1 MRDIAGEEH
10 YEWLQRRRLAEA
22 KRWRLPRPPFKA
34 IALLLLGGAL
44 GALPFIVMGWD
55 GKGSRSLSM
64 ERALTLGR
72 NSATH
77 PASLNSLNLRLFL
90 NCRDGF
96 KAIRK
101 LEKKGGAYQTAATS
115 ALGRLASL
123 ILNEKLQR
131 KNRRI
136 PNTISYAD
144 AVARKADV
152 GVV

>member
-1 MRDIAGEEH
+1 
-10 YEWLQRRRLAEA
+10 
-22 KRWRLPRPPFKA
+22 
-34 IALLLLGGAL
+34 
-44 GALPFIVMGWD
+44 MGWD

-144 AVARKADV
+144 AVALLLDPPGASKQTWDALE
-152 GVV
+152 VVVFAIEDTTLLQQVRAKELGRIGDSASRILEMLRNLAGS